1 MTRLALAA
9 ILILEAFFMS
19 EAMAQGP
26 VCAPYGVFK
35 NRINQSGEILR
46 WRGFSAEGQHIAEV
60 FIDDK
65 EGSDL
70 GFTIIVRRA
79 TDGMACLLFSG
90 FHFEDVRGD
99 TPWRVPSGEDS

>member
-1 MTRLALAA
+1 MTRLTLATIF
-9 ILILEAFFMS
+9 ILAFFLMS
-19 EAMAQGP
+19 EAMAQG
-26 VCAPYGVFK
+26 VCAPYGVLK